1 VVLRVSLEPAET
13 TPTPPLHWYRNGMTC
28 LTPTEYVEAK
38 SPASGLLRQT
48 FNRRVAERLA
58 SRQMLHAHHELG
70 RAPLSIR

>member
-1 VVLRVSLEPAET
+1 MSHLFAAVLLLSSPGCPHEEPV
-13 TPTPPLHWYRNGMTC
+13 C